1 MSYIGDFDNFS
12 FRDNFCEFTGGDN
25 ASSAF
30 ALMGRK
36 ASGIFQSIAVACSDT
51 DSEYLLMAFSAGA
64 SEGGA
69 NIFVCSST
77 SLPALKYAAS
87 VTGYECAAFITGGKT
102 PKISFFYA
110 NGFPVPDLKMTA
122 VMNCTP
128 DTERCLAGKIASASG
143 FSDIYTEFLRKN
155 CNIAEPLPLKAGVSC
170 GNRYIRRLWLQFFN
184 DCDDTLIFQISDD
197 GQKVN
202 AYCTELGFVSYDRL
216 VLAYA
221 VKLWRKGQ
229 TVWLPECFHF
239 SAEETARKEGYLL
252 KKYNPCEEIPKQASS
267 QRFLTDPLFLCL
279 SLAPTKD
286 SFINALRDIPAFTSA
301 KRELPASLGENAPY
315 NKSIVEKGGRVII
328 SQSGNNRISL
338 TAQAY
343 DTETASEL
351 CALWTEKVRKL
362 SSCNNLFQRD
372 R

>member
-1 MSYIGDFDNFS
+1 MSYIGDYADFS
-12 FRDNFCEFTGGDN
+12 FRDNFCEFTGGGN

-30 ALMGRK
+30 ALTGRK
-36 ASGIFQSIAVACSDT
+36 VSKIFRSIAVACSDT
-51 DSEYLLMAFSAGA
+51 ESEYLLMAFSAGA

-69 NIFVCSST
+69 DIFICNNT
-77 SLPALKYAAS
+77 PLPALKYAAS
-87 VTGYECAAFITGGKT
+87 VTGYECSAFITGGKT
-102 PKISFFYA
+102 PKISFFYG
-110 NGFPVPDLKMTA
+110 NGFPVPDLKMAA

-128 DTERCLAGKIASASG
+128 DADKTRTGKISSANR
-143 FSDIYTEFLRKN
+143 FSDIYTGFLKQN
-155 CNIAEPLPLKAGVSC
+155 CSITEPLPLKAGISC
-170 GNRYIRRLWLQFFN
+170 GNRQIRSLWLNFFS
-184 DCDDTLIFQISDD
+184 DSDDTLIFQISDD

-202 AYCTELGFVSYDRL
+202 AYCTELGFVSFDRL

-221 VKLWRKGQ
+221 VRLWRNGE

-239 SAEETARKEGYLL
+239 AAEETARKEGFLL
-252 KKYNPCEEIPKQASS
+252 KKYNPCEEIPSQASS

-279 SLAPTKD
+279 SLAATKD
-286 SFINALRDIPAFTSA
+286 SFINAVRDIPAFTSA
-301 KRELPASLGENAPY
+301 RRELPASLGENAPY

-338 TAQAY
+338 IAQAY

-351 CALWTEKVRKL
+351 CAQWTEKVRKL

>member
-12 FRDNFCEFTGGDN
+12 FRDNFCEFTGSDN

-36 ASGIFQSIAVACSDT
+36 TAGIFHSIAVACSDT
-51 DSEYLLMAFSAGA
+51 DSEYLLFAFSAGA

-69 NIFVCSST
+69 DIFICNNT
-77 SLPALKYAAS
+77 PLPALKYASS
-87 VTGYECAAFITGGKT
+87 VTGFECSAFITGGKN
-102 PKISFFYA
+102 PKISFFYG
-110 NGFPVPDLKMTA
+110 NGFPVPDLKMNA

-128 DTERCLAGKIASASG
+128 HAESHSLGKISSATG
-143 FSDIYTEFLRKN
+143 FSDIYTAFLLRSCKL
-155 CNIAEPLPLKAGVSC
+155 AEPLPLKAGISC
-170 GNRYIRRLWLQFFN
+170 GNRHIRSLWLQFFN

-221 VKLWRKGQ
+221 VMLWKKGQ

-239 SAEETARKEGYLL
+239 SAEETARKNGYLL
-252 KKYNPCEEIPKQASS
+252 KKYNPLEEIPVEASS
-267 QRFLTDPLFLCL
+267 QRFLADALYLCL

-286 SFINALRDIPAFTSA
+286 SFISALKDIPAFTSA
-301 KRELPASLGENAPY
+301 RRELPASLGENAPY
-315 NKSIVEKGGRVII
+315 NKSIVEKGGRIII

-338 TAQAY
+338 IAQAY

-351 CALWTEKVRKL
+351 CAQWTEKVRKL